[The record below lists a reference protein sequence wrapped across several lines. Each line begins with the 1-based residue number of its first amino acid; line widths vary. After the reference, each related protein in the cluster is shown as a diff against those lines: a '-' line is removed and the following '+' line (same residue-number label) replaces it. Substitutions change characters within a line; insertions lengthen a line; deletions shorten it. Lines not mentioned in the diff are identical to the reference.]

1 MHLNPSFAE
10 TVENYEVV
18 SPVVTYPDGKK
29 VSYSGTSPLIAEVY
43 LASVLILFCSGML
56 SLSQHQLAK
65 MNTTLLLIPYVSPQ
79 THHPSVMH
87 IHIEA
92 QDDRYTVVLELNE

>member
-1 MHLNPSFAE
+1 MLPQSQSFAE

-65 MNTTLLLIPYVSPQ
+65 MTPLNSLCFTTDTPSLSDAH
-79 THHPSVMH
+79 TH
-87 IHIEA
+87 
-92 QDDRYTVVLELNE
+92 RGTG